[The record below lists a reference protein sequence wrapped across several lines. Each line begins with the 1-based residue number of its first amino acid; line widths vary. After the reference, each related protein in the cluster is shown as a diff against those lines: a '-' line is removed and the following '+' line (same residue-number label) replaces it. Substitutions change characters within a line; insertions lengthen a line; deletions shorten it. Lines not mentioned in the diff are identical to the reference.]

1 MAETPQASKPQH
13 PMPFVRLEL
22 AVMTIIDGALSVLLG
37 KRTEAPY
44 AGRWALPGGVLRID
58 LDSNL
63 EAAAQRVAGERLG
76 TDLPHVSQLCAVGG
90 RQRDPRAPW
99 GLSLVYRAMLPVGR
113 LDATPGKRL
122 DELRWVPAE
131 TVAQDSKLAF
141 DHGELISRAVEATR
155 SEFDNL
161 QFPSGF
167 IGDLFTLSELQ
178 SVSEAVQG
186 RRLDKSSFRRRL
198 ADRGCVAEV
207 PGEIR
212 TGTFRPAQLY
222 RLL

>member
-1 MAETPQASKPQH
+1 MAETPQTSKPQH

-22 AVMTIIDGALSVLLG
+22 AVMSIIDGALSVLLG
-37 KRTEAPY
+37 RRTEAPY

-63 EAAAQRVAGERLG
+63 EAAALRVAGERLG

-99 GLSLVYRAMLPVGR
+99 GLSLVYRAMLPVEQ

-131 TVAQDSKLAF
+131 TAAQDSKLAF
-141 DHGELISRAVEATR
+141 DHAELISRAVEATR

-167 IGDLFTLSELQ
+167 IGDFFTLSELQ

-186 RRLDKSSFRRRL
+186 RKLDKSSFRRRL
-198 ADRGCVAEV
+198 ADRGCVEEV
-207 PGEIR
+207 PGEMR